1 MAQGYSVRDLL
12 WNRIQIYYST
22 DLQCIVQWHRS
33 TIAQCYYG
41 TMLLDL
47 PGRDLLSQRTTM
59 AEIYYGTLLLWHR
72 APAQI
77 LISLPSYTTVILIFL
92 NIPLGL
98 LEYILIFWLRTMS
111 PGPLLIFKTT
121 YSYRF
126 ENDFHFPFS
135 ILILYFQEPQICLSI
150 KWSLGGA
157 QSSAE
162 TGNG

>member
-77 LISLPSYTTVILIFL
+77 LISLVLAEYTCTVHNPILHHCHFD
-92 NIPLGL
+92 
-98 LEYILIFWLRTMS
+98 
-111 PGPLLIFKTT
+111 IFKHTT
-121 YSYRF
+121 RSFRIYP
-126 ENDFHFPFS
+126 D
-135 ILILYFQEPQICLSI
+135 ILTTDYEPRASFDVQDNL
-150 KWSLGGA
+150 
-157 QSSAE
+157 
-162 TGNG
+162 